1 MRTMRTWTHN
11 SNIHFRWKMQFFTEL
26 GQILYRVRAEFFSQN
41 SILLNIKWTDTN
53 GIFKC
58 QVDCLHFYAD
68 ILWQFLFQSLERK
81 KKWNERQNILLKS
94 HGLMIRFEKK
104 ESNPSTHNHISFN
117 FIEYFPFAMQSHNTL
132 SSVSAS
138 SFRMLNRNK
147 LYKLRFRRNPIMENS
162 WERVLSKFYM

>member
-1 MRTMRTWTHN
+1 
-11 SNIHFRWKMQFFTEL
+11 
-26 GQILYRVRAEFFSQN
+26 
-41 SILLNIKWTDTN
+41 
-53 GIFKC
+53 
-58 QVDCLHFYAD
+58 
-68 ILWQFLFQSLERK
+68 
-81 KKWNERQNILLKS
+81 
-94 HGLMIRFEKK
+94 MIRFEKE

-162 WERVLSKFYM
+162 WERVLSQTYMQYVVCIVLCKCRFSKHKRTIVFVVVVVRPSVVRSIYSFYIVQKASHNGINALHLWTGGKIDRQNRRQHEAHIIIESVA